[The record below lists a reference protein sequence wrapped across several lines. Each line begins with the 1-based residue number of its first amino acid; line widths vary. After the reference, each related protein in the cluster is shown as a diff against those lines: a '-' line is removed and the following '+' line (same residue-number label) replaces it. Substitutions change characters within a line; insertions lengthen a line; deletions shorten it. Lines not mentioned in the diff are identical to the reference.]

1 MDYTHGV
8 QVDILCGKTLGWV
21 GEGGNGQC
29 DWCLCCFNTI
39 YQTSKVDVAQKKKKK
54 KENMQPWNK
63 PNRKNRSYFQE
74 QSRNRRKRRNKE
86 T

>member
-8 QVDILCGKTLGWV
+8 QVDIRCGKTVGWV

-39 YQTSKVDVAQKKKKK
+39 YQTSKVDVAQKKKI
-54 KENMQPWNK
+54 KESIQPWNK
-63 PNRKNRSYFQE
+63 PIRKNRIYFQE
-74 QSRNRRKRRNKE
+74 QSRNRRKRRNKK